1 MYFRRLSEV
10 PSHWKFLFSS
20 VLSKLDKKGLS
31 KRAILLMLRNHH
43 SREEKLLLVV
53 RVARK
58 QKEREFWEVSWLTL
72 YPLKCTAR
80 GICWLRMMYH
90 TFGWWLQKGQAIL
103 FFIVFFFLPQMSQIQ
118 QWRFLSNCPFQ
129 NTVKIT
135 TLRAI
140 SIFFSE
146 FVHKT
151 TWCTQVAF
159 QSSPMSIM
167 MDNAPRPFTVGM
179 FIYMWKICASLP

>member
-10 PSHWKFLFSS
+10 PSHWKFLVSS
-20 VLSKLDKKGLS
+20 VLSKLDKQELS

-80 GICWLRMMYH
+80 GICWLRTMYH
-90 TFGWWLQKGQAIL
+90 QFGWWLQKGQSIS
-103 FFIVFFFLPQMSQIQ
+103 FFI
-118 QWRFLSNCPFQ
+118 
-129 NTVKIT
+129 
-135 TLRAI
+135 
-140 SIFFSE
+140 IFFPAPNVSFKMEISVQLSLSE
-146 FVHKT
+146 YCENNHPKSYQHLLLWVCAQNNLMHTSCFSVKSNVHNDGQ
-151 TWCTQVAF
+151 CT
-159 QSSPMSIM
+159 
-167 MDNAPRPFTVGM
+167 
-179 FIYMWKICASLP
+179 